1 MARDFKVEDK
11 PLTIILN
18 HERAKDIRAALNIL
32 NRDKMNNMRGI
43 KKARKGLMFLL
54 ENWEVN
60 K

>member
-18 HERAKDIRAALNIL
+18 PERVKEIRAALKLI
-32 NRDKMNNMRGI
+32 NRKKMNNMRGI